1 VLDAISGGMAG
12 SAVLEVK
19 APMMLERNFKP
30 GFRINLHM
38 KDLVNALD
46 TSHEVGVPLPLTAA
60 VMEMFTAL
68 KADGHEREDH
78 SGLVQHYEALAQT
91 RLGS

>member
-1 VLDAISGGMAG
+1 MRPSRLISARC
-12 SAVLEVK
+12 SVVRVVPRPRVAV
-19 APMMLERNFKP
+19 

-46 TSHEVGVPLPLTAA
+46 TSHEVGVPLPLTAT